1 MIVPQAEPYLT
12 NLQKIIHKLSEC
24 MGMKRSNS
32 KNEQKYRKES
42 SGQVNNFDLNTYR
55 GKKD

>member
-1 MIVPQAEPYLT
+1 
-12 NLQKIIHKLSEC
+12 

-32 KNEQKYRKES
+32 RNEQQYGKES

-55 GKKD
+55 SKKD

>member
-1 MIVPQAEPYLT
+1 
-12 NLQKIIHKLSEC
+12 